1 MGTQII
7 IIAATILVFVGLGFA
22 MNRSIKNHDKKYK
35 NTKKKK
41 GKNKYMPMTR
51 TGK

>member
-1 MGTQII
+1 MTQII
-7 IIAATILVFVGLGFA
+7 IIAATILVFGGLGFA
-22 MNRSIKNHDKKYK
+22 MHLSIKKHDKNYK
-35 NTKKKK
+35 NKKKKK